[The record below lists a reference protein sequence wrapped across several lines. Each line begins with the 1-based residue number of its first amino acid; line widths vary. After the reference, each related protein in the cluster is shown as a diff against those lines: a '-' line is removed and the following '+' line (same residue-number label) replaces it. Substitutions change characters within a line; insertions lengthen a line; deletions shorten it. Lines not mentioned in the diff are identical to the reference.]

1 MLACSTELQHYI
13 DQKVRSGEFASP
25 DAFAVKAIQ
34 LYREME
40 SRHQQLRAD
49 LQRSIDQ
56 ADRGETEPLD
66 MDAIKAEARRRYDSQ
81 RGTDACLS

>member
-1 MLACSTELQHYI
+1 MLACPTELQQYI

-25 DAFAVKAIQ
+25 DAFAVEAIQ

-40 SRHQQLRAD
+40 ARHQQLRAD

-66 MDAIKAEARRRYDSQ
+66 TEATKAEARRRFAQ
-81 RGTDACLS
+81 RNQAE